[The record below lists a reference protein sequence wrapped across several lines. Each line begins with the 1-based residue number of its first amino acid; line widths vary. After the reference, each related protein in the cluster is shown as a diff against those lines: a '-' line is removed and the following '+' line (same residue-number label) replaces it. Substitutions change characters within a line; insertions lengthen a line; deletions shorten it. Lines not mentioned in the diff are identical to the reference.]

1 MCGIAGFWNSPRDV
15 GEVELEQLVLRMA
28 EALHHRGP
36 DDQGTWADARTG
48 LALGH
53 RRLAILDL
61 SAEGHQ
67 PMHSVD
73 GRYVL
78 AFNGEIYNFH
88 ALRRRLE
95 KTGHSFRG
103 RSDTEVMLAALCEW
117 GLLPA
122 LERFIGMFAFALW
135 DRRARTLS
143 LVRDRAGEKPLYYG
157 WAGDAFVF
165 GSELKA
171 LRAHPGW
178 RGGVN
183 RGALALLVR
192 YGYIPAPSCIY
203 ENICKLSPGCVLT
216 LTEAQIRTRNTPQP
230 EPYWSL
236 ETIVEAG
243 TAHPFDGV
251 EEEASERLAALLRRS
266 VAQQMVADVPLGAFL
281 SGGIDSSLVVALM
294 QAQSPRPIK
303 TFSIGFEQETFNEA
317 PFAKGVARYLGTD
330 HTEFYVRTSELQ
342 QVISRLPSIYDEPL
356 ADPSQIPT
364 VLLCRLAGE
373 QVKVSLS
380 GDAGDELFG
389 GYDHYRKAQRI
400 WRAIGRIPEP
410 VRKRLACR
418 LKSFSSAGL
427 DREVTSRPVRQILN
441 RLSNLSDILP
451 APTDR
456 SLYQRLMSPN
466 RDSRVWLRDAMEPQI
481 QFGSRSFW
489 ESLPELLQRMTYLD
503 FVSYLP
509 DDILVKVDRA
519 AMSVGLETRIPLL
532 DHRIIEFAY
541 SLPTSF
547 KQRRNQDKWLLRRIL
562 DQYVPPALVERPKKG
577 FAAPIAEWLRG
588 PLRDWAEDLLGETR
602 LRQEGFLEPETLRQR
617 WTEHLSGKRDW
628 SAGLWHALMFQAWL
642 DQQKVVPDRI
652 ETAAELAAERMTEAE
667 LCQP

>member
-61 SAEGHQ
+61 SAEGPQ

-95 KTGHSFRG
+95 ERGHSFRG

-117 GLLPA
+117 GLLQA
-122 LERFIGMFAFALW
+122 LERFVGMFAFALW
-135 DRRARTLS
+135 DRQARTLS
-143 LVRDRAGEKPLYYG
+143 LVRDGEGEKPLYYG

-171 LRAHPGW
+171 LRAHPEW

-192 YGYIPAPSCIY
+192 YGYIPAPFCIY
-203 ENICKLSPGCVLT
+203 ENICKLPPGCVLT

-251 EEEASERLAALLRRS
+251 EEEASEGLAALLRRS

-294 QAQSPRPIK
+294 QAQSRRPIK
-303 TFSIGFEQETFNEA
+303 TFSIGFEQKNFNEA
-317 PFAKGVARYLGTD
+317 HYAKAVARHLGTD
-330 HTEFYVRTSELQ
+330 HTELYVQPRELQ
-342 QVISRLPSIYDEPL
+342 QVIPKLPCIYDEPL

-364 VLLCRLAGE
+364 TVLCRLARE
-373 QVKVSLS
+373 HVKVSLS
-380 GDAGDELFG
+380 GDGGDELFG
-389 GYDHYRKAQRI
+389 GYNHYRITQRL
-400 WRAIGRIPEP
+400 WKVMAWIPEP
-410 VRKRLACR
+410 CCRQLARQMKRVAR
-418 LKSFSSAGL
+418 AGL
-427 DREVTSRPVRQILN
+427 NLRVASCGVNRILN
-441 RLSNLSDILP
+441 RLWNLSDILP
-451 APTDR
+451 ASTDR
-456 SLYQRLMSPN
+456 SLYQLLMSPN
-466 RDSRVWLRDAMEPQI
+466 RDTRPWLRDATEPETQ
-481 QFGSRSFW
+481 RDEVAAW
-489 ESLPELLQRMTYLD
+489 ERLPELLQRMTFLD
-503 FVSYLP
+503 LVSYLP
-509 DDILVKVDRA
+509 HDILVKVDRA
-519 AMSVGLETRIPLL
+519 AMSVGLETQIPLL
-532 DHRIIEFAY
+532 DHRIMEFAC

-547 KQRRNQDKWLLRRIL
+547 KQQRGQGKSLLRRIL
-562 DQYVPPALVERPKKG
+562 YQHIPRPLVDRPKRG

-588 PLRDWAEDLLGETR
+588 SLRGWAEHLLDETR
-602 LRQEGFLEPETLRQR
+602 LRQEGFFQPREVRRKRKGDVSFRQ
-617 WTEHLSGKRDW
+617 S
-628 SAGLWHALMFQAWL
+628 S
-642 DQQKVVPDRI
+642 V
-652 ETAAELAAERMTEAE
+652 
-667 LCQP
+667 